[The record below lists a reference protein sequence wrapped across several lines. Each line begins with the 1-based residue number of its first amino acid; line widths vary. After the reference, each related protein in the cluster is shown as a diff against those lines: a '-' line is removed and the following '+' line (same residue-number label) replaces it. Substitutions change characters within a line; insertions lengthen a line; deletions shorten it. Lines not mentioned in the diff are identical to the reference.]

1 MQFVWYRKAFVATSR
16 YTYINTFTEIKPT
29 SAVLAALAVK
39 NGKQLAELEGEV
51 YSEDE
56 QPSRNEK
63 AKGKKKKDGARK
75 RAGKEEKDA
84 KRRRPS
90 TSAKKA
96 KASK

>member
-1 MQFVWYRKAFVATSR
+1 M
-16 YTYINTFTEIKPT
+16 
-29 SAVLAALAVK
+29 K